1 MAQAVAFYHAES
13 NKKPGKK
20 PMSLQMVCKSVS
32 DDYFACTKICVPLDH
47 KTLLRL
53 ASGGITLT
61 ESNSKKS
68 WLTKEENEVIV
79 QFTIDMAHHGF
90 PLSPK
95 CLHEHAECI
104 LRHCLGDR
112 FPDTG
117 LGKNWATHFITRHHG
132 RVGMYWSSALDT
144 SCGWAV
150 NLVTKEEYFRILKEV
165 QDEYNIPDELAYDAD
180 ETGIQTGTGTTERV
194 IGPAGA
200 SIQYRQQNCNRENI
214 TVLPTICADGTSV
227 PPTVIYKGESF
238 QAKWLQE
245 NPLDVRYALL
255 L

>member
-1 MAQAVAFYHAES
+1 MVNHAKSDELKHLLARKRKDNLVAQAVALYHAES

-32 DDYFACTKICVPLDH
+32 DDYFARTKIHVPLDH

-79 QFTIDMAHHGF
+79 QFTIDMACHRF

-95 CLHEHAECI
+95 CLREHAECI
-104 LRHCLGDR
+104 LRHCLGDI

-132 RVGMYWSSALDT
+132 RVGVMNSPPSLTMPSLFILPHIMHFSGFIYH
-144 SCGWAV
+144 
-150 NLVTKEEYFRILKEV
+150 YF
-165 QDEYNIPDELAYDAD
+165 
-180 ETGIQTGTGTTERV
+180 
-194 IGPAGA
+194 
-200 SIQYRQQNCNRENI
+200 
-214 TVLPTICADGTSV
+214 
-227 PPTVIYKGESF
+227 
-238 QAKWLQE
+238 
-245 NPLDVRYALL
+245 LL
-255 L
+255 LSVLLVLFIYDSLTSFPLSLTHPCFS